1 MVSVARRI
9 GFYAAFIIPG
19 LVVAGFYFGGMWN
32 YLALL
37 FAFVILPVLDQL
49 IGTDPSNVPE
59 NEVERV
65 EREYYYRFVI
75 YLWTYLQLAMI
86 VWGAYAVTTNRL
98 SNVWEWIGFI
108 VSFSLITGGIGITVA
123 HELGHKKSPLERLYA
138 RLLLM
143 TVCYMHFTIEHNR
156 GHHVSV
162 ATPEDPGNS
171 APRSKLLF
179 ILAQVCFPGL
189 YPRLE
194 TREGEIEQEGAFT
207 FQYKK
212 RNALVRG
219 TSNFTLCL
227 ADACVQ
233 QERGVLAGATFLF
246 LAKCFCIYAS

>member
-19 LVVAGFYFGGMWN
+19 LVVAGFYLGGMWN

-59 NEVERV
+59 DEVERV
-65 EREYYYRFVI
+65 ENEYYYRLVI

-86 VWGAYAVTTNRL
+86 VWGSYAVTTNRL
-98 SNVWEWIGFI
+98 NNVWEWIGFI

-123 HELGHKKSPLERLYA
+123 HELGHKKSPAERLYA

-156 GHHVSV
+156 GHH
-162 ATPEDPGNS
+162 
-171 APRSKLLF
+171 
-179 ILAQVCFPGL
+179 
-189 YPRLE
+189 
-194 TREGEIEQEGAFT
+194 
-207 FQYKK
+207 
-212 RNALVRG
+212 
-219 TSNFTLCL
+219 
-227 ADACVQ
+227 
-233 QERGVLAGATFLF
+233 
-246 LAKCFCIYAS
+246 